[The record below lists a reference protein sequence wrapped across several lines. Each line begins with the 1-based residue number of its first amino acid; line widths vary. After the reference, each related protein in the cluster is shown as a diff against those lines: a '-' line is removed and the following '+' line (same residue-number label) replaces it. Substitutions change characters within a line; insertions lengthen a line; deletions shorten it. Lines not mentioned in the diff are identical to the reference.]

1 VFVVDHVLESR
12 VALDPIV
19 HMRRGVDI
27 TASII
32 DPIAYIEK
40 PSRIPWR
47 RKVILV
53 DLYDIPILVV
63 RLEIILSEVK

>member
-1 VFVVDHVLESR
+1 
-12 VALDPIV
+12 
-19 HMRRGVDI
+19 MRRGVDI

-53 DLYDIPILVV
+53 DLYDVPILVV
-63 RLEIILSEVK
+63 RLEIILGEVK